1 MIVVSG
7 RPPAANPSQ
16 PLASGRLTANTNLA
30 IASIRA
36 AMISGYLNTF
46 RESIMSL
53 AHCIDNYVPGIL
65 NWAEMYDVA
74 GLIAPRPLFVESG
87 MKDDIFPVDASKAS
101 FARVRKV
108 YEVFDAA
115 QMAQQEVFNDIHSFY
130 GVQGLPFL
138 AKHLG

>member
-1 MIVVSG
+1 
-7 RPPAANPSQ
+7 
-16 PLASGRLTANTNLA
+16 
-30 IASIRA
+30 
-36 AMISGYLNTF
+36 
-46 RESIMSL
+46 
-53 AHCIDNYVPGIL
+53 
-65 NWAEMYDVA
+65 MYDVA

-138 AKHLG
+138 AKQLG

>member
-1 MIVVSG
+1 MGISG
-7 RPPAANPSQ
+7 GGTVTTFAAALEP
-16 PLASGRLTANTNLA
+16 R
-30 IASIRA
+30 IRA

-46 RESIMSL
+46 RDSVMSL
-53 AHCIDNYVPGIL
+53 SHCIDNYVPGIL

-87 MKDDIFPVDASKAS
+87 MKDDIFRWKPARPASRAC
-101 FARVRKV
+101 RKCTR
-108 YEVFDAA
+108 FLTPG